1 MDTYMWTWRG
11 RGRWVKLGDQDRHI
25 YINVCKIASQWE
37 AAVWQREFRL
47 VLCDDLERWDMGGR
61 EAEEGRDICILVA
74 DSLHSQQKL
83 TQHHKAIILQFLKK
97 IFNQA
102 ALYFHSCYSQ
112 KKKCS
117 FLFHENK
124 HNLITCQRE
133 SYSSLS
139 FSPVKR
145 FLFCH
150 DVQSFVR
157 RD

>member
-112 KKKCS
+112 KKKKQFFVS
-117 FLFHENK
+117 RKQAQFDNLLERELF
-124 HNLITCQRE
+124 ITFIFSCNQI
-133 SYSSLS
+133 SVLS
-139 FSPVKR
+139 
-145 FLFCH
+145 
-150 DVQSFVR
+150 
-157 RD
+157 